1 MVTILSKERPVPVST
16 QPTEQPEERF
26 VLPSFIVSRV
36 LTPSSSNFEGDLA
49 SLSNSAQAIER
60 MDQATW
66 KIWLQDEW
74 ARADDFQTRV
84 FGVSESGEWTKLPA
98 VSWYSPVYMHADFL
112 RQGTNLTMLARTS
125 RMVRFAEALLVSKYD
140 SVTTPSLDKFLQR
153 NPRLIVQSAT
163 IYDKEDDVE
172 VSVSYGK
179 QPKPL
184 ERLSADVYAKGSQLT
199 RFSSQENVFQPPFG
213 VRRFGIDLVSR
224 ELWFLVES
232 DRSFTPEN
240 EASIVHGL
248 FSIADRVYRG
258 QRITRKS

>member
-1 MVTILSKERPVPVST
+1 MLTILSKERLFPVST
-16 QPTEQPEERF
+16 QPTDQSEKRF
-26 VLPSFIVSRV
+26 ALPAFIVSRV
-36 LTPSSSNFEGDLA
+36 LAPSSSNFEGDLA
-49 SLSNSAQAIER
+49 SLSNSAQIER

-66 KIWLQDEW
+66 KMWLQDEW
-74 ARADDFQTRV
+74 ARTDDFQTRV

-98 VSWYSPVYMHADFL
+98 ISLYSPVYIHADSL

-125 RMVRFAEALLVSKYD
+125 KMVRFAEALLVRKYD
-140 SVTTPSLDKFLQR
+140 SVTTPSLDKFRQR

-163 IYDKEDDVE
+163 VYDEEGGNE
-172 VSVSYGK
+172 VSVDYGK

-184 ERLSADVYAKGSQLT
+184 ERLSADVHVKGSQLT
-199 RFSSQENVFQPPFG
+199 SFSSQENVVQPP
-213 VRRFGIDLVSR
+213 VRVRKFGIDLVSR
-224 ELWFLVES
+224 ELWFFVDS